1 MGNIDSILLPNEV
14 VVYRTKRHWIVYASA
29 AALVLL
35 ALLCYALAINEH
47 HHATARI
54 LGATASATTAE
65 NSASASHGSNA
76 LAKRK
81 AAKKAKS
88 DSDSDLSD
96 SAAAVAGRVAEAPI
110 VHSFI
115 YSFCLYAGH
124 LFLLLG
130 FISALLAW
138 VRTVAIFA
146 VTNKR
151 VYIRQG
157 LIAQTSFEILLKKA
171 EGIGLDQ
178 PLWGRILNYGTIVY
192 AGAGNRESFPRV
204 ANAVE
209 FRRQIALASDN
220 AQV

>member
-29 AALVLL
+29 AFLLLL
-35 ALLCYALAINEH
+35 ALLFYALAINEH
-47 HHATARI
+47 HHATARS
-54 LGATASATTAE
+54 LGAAASAATAE
-65 NSASASHGSNA
+65 NSVIASHSNA
-76 LAKRK
+76 LAKRRT
-81 AAKKAKS
+81 AKKAKS
-88 DSDSDLSD
+88 GSDSDSSD
-96 SAAAVAGRVAEAPI
+96 SASAVVGRVAEAPI

-130 FISALLAW
+130 IISALMAW
-138 VRTVAIFA
+138 IRTVAIFA

-178 PLWGRILNYGTIVY
+178 PLLGRILNYGTIVY

-209 FRRQIALASDN
+209 FRRQIALASDS